1 MNKILLLL
9 TCLIMCAMASCEKEQ
24 QRIITGAIID
34 KTTGEPIKNNDYKL
48 HVSGS
53 RTSSTFSE
61 EPNIRSYRFSTDSMG
76 NFEVMFE
83 CTSKESL
90 AISYPDYDYYENDKW
105 LWSGRVNKDDMLIGV
120 GTIKADSL

>member
-1 MNKILLLL
+1 MRTLCYIAFVVLSITLQ
-9 TCLIMCAMASCEKEQ
+9 SCEKER
-24 QRIITGAIID
+24 QRIITGTIID

-61 EPNIRSYRFSTDSMG
+61 EPNILLYRFSTDSMG

-90 AISYPDYDYYENDKW
+90 AITYPNNEYYENDKW
-105 LWSGRVNKDDMLIGV
+105 LWSGRVTKDDMLIGA
-120 GTIKADSL
+120 GTIKADSR